1 MKLWQGLFNTKAID
15 EFTSDKEEW
24 DSFVANGSR
33 SQNHKKNGFLVRT
46 RENEHKC
53 RSTCTNED
61 SFFTWQFCD
70 FANDFLR

>member
-33 SQNHKKNGFLVRT
+33 SQNHKKNGI
-46 RENEHKC
+46 
-53 RSTCTNED
+53 SCTYQRKW
-61 SFFTWQFCD
+61 T
-70 FANDFLR
+70 